1 MEIFVKKTTDICKRL
16 TLFIHMFQ
24 PDLRRKFLEHQHLA
38 QIVCLFLINCDR
50 LCVQIHTV
58 KFSRN
63 CNIIH
68 HQNQFQCWIMCH
80 RHRLRRHLYPL
91 LCRTTFQRIQRN
103 HTIQSQR
110 QLFSA
115 VHQNYIQIDYR
126 SIHQRLQ
133 AHHKWVAYLGFYA
146 EIKTKNQF
154 YFKIPDWYIEHSIW
168 CDTKIEKI
176 KNGKTKWSKS
186 DSRSSHS
193 SSKSIVR
200 FAKLPN

>member
-1 MEIFVKKTTDICKRL
+1 
-16 TLFIHMFQ
+16 MFQ
-24 PDLRRKFLEHQHLA
+24 PDSRQKFLEHQQMAGQALA
-38 QIVCLFLINCDR
+38 QIVFLFLINCDR

-68 HQNQFQCWIMCH
+68 HQNQFQCWITYH

-103 HTIQSQR
+103 HTIQSRR
-110 QLFSA
+110 QSFSA

-126 SIHQRLQ
+126 SIHQRLRV
-133 AHHKWVAYLGFYA
+133 HHKLVAYLGLYA
-146 EIKTKNQF
+146 EKKTKNHF
-154 YFKIPDWYIEHSIW
+154 YFLIPDWYIEHSIW
-168 CDTKIEKI
+168 CNAKIEKI
-176 KNGKTKWSKS
+176 ENGKTKWSES
-186 DSRSSHS
+186 NSRSSHS
-193 SSKSIVR
+193 SGKSIVR